1 MASVEKDP
9 TRRKTPWVV
18 RWRDEAG
25 KQRKQGFARKV
36 DADRHRAKVEHQL
49 ATGAYVDPAAGRVTF
64 EAYAEQWRAM
74 QPHRPNTAAR
84 TRSQL
89 ARHVYPVLGSR
100 PLAQIQA
107 SELQAFVTG
116 LSVAPSSVR
125 PIWATVRAIL
135 SAAVRDRRIQ
145 YDPADRVKLPELP
158 RQQIS
163 PLTVEQVDRLAGAM
177 PARYRAF
184 VVVGAATGLRQGELF
199 GLQVADVDFLRRT
212 LTVERQVQPGQGG
225 AVEPGPLK
233 NRHSYRTLPVGRVV
247 VDALAA
253 HLEAYGSRGREA
265 YVFRDDDGQPLHRN
279 RFNRHVWAPARVAAG
294 LPEVTC
300 HDMRHFYASVLIG
313 AGHNPKAVAERLG
326 HADPAMTLRVYT
338 HLWPSDEDRTRQAID
353 DVFAGSGKKSS
364 VPTMRPSREA

>member
-1 MASVEKDP
+1 M
-9 TRRKTPWVV
+9 V
-18 RWRDEAG
+18 RWRDQAG
-25 KQRKQGFARKV
+25 KQRKRGFARKL
-36 DADRHRAKVEHQL
+36 DADRFRAEVEHKL
-49 ATGAYVDPAAGRVTF
+49 NSGTYVDPAAGRVTF
-64 EAYAEQWRAM
+64 EAYAERWRAM

-89 ARHVYPVLGSR
+89 TKHVYPVLGPR
-100 PLAQIQA
+100 PLAQIVA

-116 LSVAPSSVR
+116 LPVAPSSVR

-135 SAAVRDRRIQ
+135 SAAVRDRAIP

-158 RQQIS
+158 RQQIT
-163 PLTVEQVDRLAGAM
+163 PLTVEQVERLAGRIL
-177 PARYRAF
+177 PRYRAL
-184 VVVGAATGLRQGELF
+184 VVVGAGTGLRQGELF

-212 LTVERQVQPGQGG
+212 LTVDRQVQPGPSGT
-225 AVEPGPLK
+225 VVPGPLK

-253 HLEAYGSRGREA
+253 HLEAHGSRSREA

-279 RFNRHVWAPARVAAG
+279 RFNRDVWAPARTAAG

-300 HDMRHFYASVLIG
+300 HDLRHFFASVLIG

-326 HADPAMTLRVYT
+326 HADPAMTLRVYA
-338 HLWPSDEDRTRQAID
+338 HLWPDDDDRTRQAID
-353 DVFAGSGKKSS
+353 DVFRRD
-364 VPTMRPSREA
+364 VPTMRPSKEA